1 MARTVL
7 VVDDHAGFRAQARIL
22 LAAAGFDVVGE
33 AEDAT
38 GALTAART
46 LRPHVVL
53 LDIQLPD
60 GNGFDVARALLDDR
74 DPPAVVLISS
84 RERSDYGARVT
95 RSGARG
101 FISKA
106 DLSGVAIMALLGRD
120 Q

>member
-33 AEDAT
+33 AGDAT
-38 GALTAART
+38 EALSAART
-46 LRPHVVL
+46 LHPQVVL

-60 GNGFDVARALLDDR
+60 GNGFDVARALLDDG
-74 DPPAVVLISS
+74 DPPAVILVSS
-84 RERSDYGARVT
+84 RDRSDYGTRVT

-106 DLSGVAIMALLGRD
+106 DLSAQAVAALLEGV
-120 Q
+120 

>member
-7 VVDDHAGFRAQARIL
+7 VVDDHTGFRAQARIL

-33 AEDAT
+33 AGNAT
-38 GALTAART
+38 EALTAARR

-60 GNGFDVARALLDDR
+60 GNGFDVARALFEDR
-74 DPPAVVLISS
+74 DPPAVILVSS
-84 RERSDYGARVT
+84 RQAADYGT
-95 RSGARG
+95 QIIRSKARG

-106 DLSGVAIMALLGRD
+106 ELSAHAVAALLEGE
-120 Q
+120 

>member
-1 MARTVL
+1 MARPVL
-7 VVDDHAGFRAQARIL
+7 VVDDHAGFRAQARAL

-33 AEDAT
+33 AGDAT

-60 GNGFDVARALLDDR
+60 GNGFDVTRALLDDG
-74 DPPAVVLISS
+74 DPPAVILVSS
-84 RERSDYGARVT
+84 REAADYGT
-95 RSGARG
+95 QIIRSKARG

-106 DLSGVAIMALLGRD
+106 DLSAQAVAALLEGV
-120 Q
+120 